1 MTQYIG
7 GQALIEGV
15 MMKSKNKVA
24 FAARNH
30 KGDIVVKKINY
41 SSFTEK
47 HKLLQLPIIRGVVF
61 LFEMI
66 VLGVKAM
73 AWSSDQQS
81 ENETENLSNKEL
93 ILTLLLSVGLTVLFF
108 VIIPYLFT
116 KLFFKEVNLT
126 FNLIDG
132 VFRLVVFLAYVVII
146 GLFSDV
152 KRIFQYHGAEHKA
165 VHCFE
170 SKRKLSVKNV
180 QRFSTLHP
188 RCGTSLII
196 FIIVV
201 SILLFSL
208 IKTNVWYF
216 NLLLRILIVPLIG
229 GVGYELTKLS
239 AKYSENKF
247 LQFLIKPGLWTQ
259 KLTTREPDNNQVEV
273 AIKALREAL

>member
-15 MMKSKNKVA
+15 LMKSKNKVA
-24 FAARNH
+24 FAARKPN
-30 KGDIVVKKINY
+30 GDIVVKKLNY
-41 SSFTEK
+41 TSFTEK
-47 HKLLQLPIIRGVVF
+47 HKLLQLPIIRGVIF

-66 VLGVKAM
+66 ILGVKAM

-81 ENETENLSNKEL
+81 EEEHEHLTSKEL
-93 ILTLLLSVGLTVLFF
+93 VLTILASLGLTALFF
-108 VIIPYLFT
+108 VVLPYLFT
-116 KLFFKEVNLT
+116 KIFVKEVNLT

-132 VFRLVVFLAYVVII
+132 LFRLLVFLAYVIII
-146 GLFSDV
+146 GRFNDV

-208 IKTNVWYF
+208 IKTNIWYL
-216 NLLLRILIVPLIG
+216 NILLRILIVPLIG
-229 GVGYELTKLS
+229 GVGYEITKLS
-239 AKYSENKF
+239 AKYGENKF

-259 KLTTREPDNNQVEV
+259 KLTTREPDNKQVEV
-273 AIKALREAL
+273 AIRALREAL